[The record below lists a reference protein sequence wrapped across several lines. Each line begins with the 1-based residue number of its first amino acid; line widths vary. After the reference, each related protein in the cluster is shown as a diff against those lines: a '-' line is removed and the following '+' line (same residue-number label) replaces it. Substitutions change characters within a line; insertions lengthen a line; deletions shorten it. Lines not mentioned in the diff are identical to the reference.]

1 MLVHVFV
8 APNSPVTVRQ
18 ALGGR
23 GIPGRIGSRLPSGHL
38 RRTQALYNEAKDL
51 LTFLKSFGAFLHH
64 VRPEQLLNRCVVQ
77 DFMAAAAAAVV
88 VVVVVVVVVFP
99 STSHHTT
106 AALFLPPLLT
116 TQ

>member
-1 MLVHVFV
+1 MSCEH
-8 APNSPVTVRQ
+8 Q

-64 VRPEQLLNRCVVQ
+64 VRPEQLLNRCVL
-77 DFMAAAAAAVV
+77 DTLTRSSLHHRAVEGGLRQGV
-88 VVVVVVVVVFP
+88 CWRFTYLRCVVVVF
-99 STSHHTT
+99 
-106 AALFLPPLLT
+106 A
-116 TQ
+116 Q